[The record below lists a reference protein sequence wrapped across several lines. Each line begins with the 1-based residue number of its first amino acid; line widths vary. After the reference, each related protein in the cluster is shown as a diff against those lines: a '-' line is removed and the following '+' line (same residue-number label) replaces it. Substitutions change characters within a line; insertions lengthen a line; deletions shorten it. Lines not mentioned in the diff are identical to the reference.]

1 MVAIIAV
8 GAVMVAAGM
17 TGGAFMLLS
26 KMQIINKQIDP
37 KKIRIFSRL

>member
-8 GAVMVAAGM
+8 GAVVVSAGVI
-17 TGGAFMLLS
+17 GGAFMFLT
-26 KMQIINKQIDP
+26 KMQVINKKIDP